1 MFSQP
6 NEKNII
12 ELPFLL
18 VAFIRKNIKNKK
30 NDLNW
35 QAENVKSWR
44 VFVAHLLQQ
53 SESLGVDVYV

>member
-1 MFSQP
+1 MK
-6 NEKNII
+6 KNII

-53 SESLGVDVYV
+53 LESLGVDVYV